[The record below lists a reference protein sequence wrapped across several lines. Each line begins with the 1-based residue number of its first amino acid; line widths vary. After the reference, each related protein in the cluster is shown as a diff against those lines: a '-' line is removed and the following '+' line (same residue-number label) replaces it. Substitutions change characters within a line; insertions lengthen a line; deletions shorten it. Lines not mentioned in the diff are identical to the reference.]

1 MQLRPHQE
9 KAIEMLKQSLRT
21 GHKRPLLA
29 APTAFGKTI
38 TAAYIAKKAV
48 AKGKR
53 VVFIADR
60 VKLVNQA
67 LEAMDVHGIDAGVIQ
82 ADHWRTDYSKPV
94 QIASWQT
101 LAKKIEKHGT
111 QAFPFDLAIV
121 DECFPA
127 GTLIDTPSGKK
138 PIELVRCGDTVY
150 NACGVGNVMSASAK
164 YSESIV
170 EVSFNDGSK
179 IRCTENH
186 PIFTGTGWTKAGELA
201 LRQRV
206 IRIEDMPS
214 LWESVWSK
222 DCIGK
227 SGSFRG
233 GLEQK
238 ENLLKVL
245 LEEVGESYAQQREQG
260 KNASDIDKYRAQA
273 ESYWRKWQGNN
284 KASEAF
290 NEPSREWVDCG
301 VCSSNWDQGVEW
313 QEATA
318 PLQNR
323 YCESRKDDCDRG
335 GWNESLLSKEARAG
349 QTEDGSFDVL
359 RVEGVQVIERGCTV
373 YNIGVSGHPSYFA
386 NGVLVHNCH
395 TIYKSMTDI
404 MDQLN
409 LIPFIGLS
417 ATPYTKGLGLV
428 WDDLLVP
435 VTPREL
441 LAEGYLCPADYYG
454 GHKISVEG
462 VKSRTVNGVTDYDP
476 NALAEAVEGDTQLVG
491 GVIDNWLKHAK
502 GRQTVAFTP
511 SIAHSKQLV
520 REFQEAGISA
530 EHVDGYM
537 DHEERDDIIEAHN
550 NGEFT
555 ILSCSRLLNTGW
567 DSPIT
572 SCIIDCFPT
581 RSISTYVQRIGRGL
595 RTAEGKTE
603 CIVLDHAQNVSR
615 FGFAEDWYPTKLDD
629 GSDKYNERKLT
640 NKDEEKTEPKVR
652 DCPQC
657 YREFI
662 GIRCSC
668 GYEIPIKEQIE
679 TTQEEL
685 KKLEKAE
692 AKIATKEQKIS
703 FYAQL
708 KNYAHQKNY
717 NPSWADHKYREKFG
731 TWYGYGNKHNLPMEN
746 VTPEVQSWITSR
758 QIAWAKSKENA
769 A

>member
-1 MQLRPHQE
+1 
-9 KAIEMLKQSLRT
+9 
-21 GHKRPLLA
+21 
-29 APTAFGKTI
+29 
-38 TAAYIAKKAV
+38 
-48 AKGKR
+48 
-53 VVFIADR
+53 
-60 VKLVNQA
+60 
-67 LEAMDVHGIDAGVIQ
+67 MDVHGIEAGVIQ

-121 DECFPA
+121 DE
-127 GTLIDTPSGKK
+127 
-138 PIELVRCGDTVY
+138 
-150 NACGVGNVMSASAK
+150 
-164 YSESIV
+164 
-170 EVSFNDGSK
+170 
-179 IRCTENH
+179 
-186 PIFTGTGWTKAGELA
+186 
-201 LRQRV
+201 
-206 IRIEDMPS
+206 
-214 LWESVWSK
+214 
-222 DCIGK
+222 
-227 SGSFRG
+227 
-233 GLEQK
+233 
-238 ENLLKVL
+238 
-245 LEEVGESYAQQREQG
+245 
-260 KNASDIDKYRAQA
+260 
-273 ESYWRKWQGNN
+273 
-284 KASEAF
+284 
-290 NEPSREWVDCG
+290 
-301 VCSSNWDQGVEW
+301 
-313 QEATA
+313 
-318 PLQNR
+318 
-323 YCESRKDDCDRG
+323 
-335 GWNESLLSKEARAG
+335 
-349 QTEDGSFDVL
+349 
-359 RVEGVQVIERGCTV
+359 
-373 YNIGVSGHPSYFA
+373 
-386 NGVLVHNCH
+386 CH

-581 RSISTYVQRIGRGL
+581 RSISTYIQRIGRGL

-640 NKDEEKTEPKVR
+640 NKDEEKSEPKVR

-731 TWYGYGNKHNLPMEN
+731 TWYGYGNKHNLPMET

>member
-1 MQLRPHQE
+1 VKLRPHQE
-9 KAIEMLKQSLRT
+9 KAIAMLRQSLQT

-38 TAAYIAKKAV
+38 TAAYIAKSAV
-48 AKGKR
+48 ERGKR

-121 DECFPA
+121 DEC
-127 GTLIDTPSGKK
+127 
-138 PIELVRCGDTVY
+138 
-150 NACGVGNVMSASAK
+150 
-164 YSESIV
+164 
-170 EVSFNDGSK
+170 
-179 IRCTENH
+179 
-186 PIFTGTGWTKAGELA
+186 
-201 LRQRV
+201 
-206 IRIEDMPS
+206 
-214 LWESVWSK
+214 
-222 DCIGK
+222 
-227 SGSFRG
+227 
-233 GLEQK
+233 
-238 ENLLKVL
+238 
-245 LEEVGESYAQQREQG
+245 
-260 KNASDIDKYRAQA
+260 
-273 ESYWRKWQGNN
+273 
-284 KASEAF
+284 
-290 NEPSREWVDCG
+290 
-301 VCSSNWDQGVEW
+301 
-313 QEATA
+313 
-318 PLQNR
+318 
-323 YCESRKDDCDRG
+323 
-335 GWNESLLSKEARAG
+335 
-349 QTEDGSFDVL
+349 
-359 RVEGVQVIERGCTV
+359 
-373 YNIGVSGHPSYFA
+373 
-386 NGVLVHNCH
+386 H

-404 MDQLN
+404 MGQLN

-476 NALAEAVEGDTQLVG
+476 TALAEAVEGDTQLVG
-491 GVIDNWLKHAK
+491 GVIDNWLKHAN

-511 SIAHSKQLV
+511 SIIHSKALV
-520 REFQEAGISA
+520 REFQDAGISA

-537 DHEERDDIIEAHN
+537 DHQERDDIIEAHN

-595 RTAEGKTE
+595 RTAEDKTE

-629 GSDKYNERKLT
+629 GSDKYNEKKLT
-640 NKDEEKTEPKVR
+640 NQDEEKTEPKVR

-685 KKLEKAE
+685 QKLEKAE
-692 AKIATKEQKIS
+692 AKMATKEDKIS

-717 NPSWADHKYREKFG
+717 NPSWACHKYREKFG
-731 TWYGYGNKHNLPMEN
+731 TWYGYGNKHNLPMETI
-746 VTPEVQSWITSR
+746 TPEVQSWITSR
-758 QIAWAKSKENA
+758 QIAWAKGKDKVA
-769 A
+769 